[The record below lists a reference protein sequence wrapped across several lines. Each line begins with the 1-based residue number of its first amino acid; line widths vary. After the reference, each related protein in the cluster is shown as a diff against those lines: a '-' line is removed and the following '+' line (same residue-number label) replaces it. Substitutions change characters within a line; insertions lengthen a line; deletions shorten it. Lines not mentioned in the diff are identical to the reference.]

1 MGADRSGTIN
11 SNTGLSLLEVLVAV
25 TILGFAFVTLF
36 ELFSEGLGRASK
48 AEVYTFALISARS
61 IMDETLAKD
70 PIEENMDFDSLDDGY
85 DYMVD
90 VKRIEDDNEDS
101 KTIVFNVIV
110 DVGWGTSGKVSL
122 VSRKTIYDEEEEIP

>member
-1 MGADRSGTIN
+1 LSAERQSSIN
-11 SNTGLSLLEVLVAV
+11 NSAGLSLLEVLVAV

-70 PIEENMDFDSLDDGY
+70 PIEEDMNFDSLDNGY
-85 DYMVD
+85 DYTVE
-90 VKRIEDDNEDS
+90 VRRLEGEEDD
-101 KTIVFNVIV
+101 KTIVFNVKV

-122 VSRKTIYDEEEEIP
+122 SAQKTAYDDKEEIP

>member
-1 MGADRSGTIN
+1 MKQPSRVQNRA
-11 SNTGLSLLEVLVAV
+11 GLSLLEVLVAV

-70 PIEENMDFDSLDDGY
+70 TLEESSDYDSLDNGY
-85 DYMVD
+85 DYEVY
-90 VKRIEDDNEDS
+90 VKQIEGKEND
-101 KTIVFNVIV
+101 KTIVFDVKVN
-110 DVGWGTSGKVSL
+110 VGWGTGGKVSL
-122 VSRKTIYDEEEEIP
+122 SSQKTTYDEDETIP

>member
-1 MGADRSGTIN
+1 MSPDRHGSIN
-11 SNTGLSLLEVLVAV
+11 NSAGLSLLEVLVAV

-48 AEVYTFALISARS
+48 AEVYTFALITARS

-70 PIEENMDFDSLDDGY
+70 PIEEDSDFDSLDDGY

-90 VKRIEDDNEDS
+90 VRRIEGEEDD
-101 KTIVFNVIV
+101 KTIVFNVRV

-122 VSRKTIYDEEEEIP
+122 SARKTAYDEEEEIP

>member
-1 MGADRSGTIN
+1 MSAERPGSIN
-11 SNTGLSLLEVLVAV
+11 NNSGLSLLEVLVAV

-70 PIEENMDFDSLDDGY
+70 PIEEDTNFGSLDNGY
-85 DYMVD
+85 DYAVD
-90 VKRIEDDNEDS
+90 VRRLEGEEDD
-101 KTIVFNVIV
+101 KVIVFNVKV

-122 VSRKTIYDEEEEIP
+122 SAQKTAYEDDEEIP